1 VDLVHETANRAA
13 LRSTVDPRTKRDRSS
28 SECGLVD
35 VPMRGTSL
43 WWRGEQVKGTGV
55 PTSVGT
61 RQGGGLVPLA
71 VDEGRQRRSG
81 LNERVPKAWR

>member
-13 LRSTVDPRTKRDRSS
+13 LRSTVDPRTKRDRCS
-28 SECGLVD
+28 SECGLVN

-43 WWRGEQVKGTGV
+43 WRRGEQVKGTGV

-61 RQGGGLVPLA
+61 RQGGLVPLA
-71 VDEGRQRRSG
+71 VDEGRQQRSR
-81 LNERVPKAWR
+81 LNERVPKARR